1 MADVDQLLKEAIS
14 DAKDQLVDTAD
25 VDDQYEMFNFM
36 FLDYIAGAFKK
47 ESVKAYALSI
57 RFGFEVDISGISKPI
72 AQQTVDLA
80 GVMQLHCI

>member
-14 DAKDQLVDTAD
+14 DAKDQLDDTAD

-36 FLDYIAGAFKK
+36 FLDIIAGAFKK

-57 RFGFEVDISGISKPI
+57 RADFDVDIEGISEPI
-72 AQQTVDLA
+72 AQQTVDIA
-80 GVMQLHCI
+80 GE